1 MYPHIWICMPC
12 WLCVN
17 KGRLA
22 TRSCIACARMRMDS
36 SVCVRVITY
45 SWIQSGSS
53 WAANGSW
60 NIHVVAYYGIINR
73 NSKLTYCWN
82 FFVFFLVLLL
92 RHAVGLVTA
101 WKFLISLVIYHNYN
115 WIYSMWVQWRT
126 QLSSKTRAKF
136 HVVMTPQYMYT
147 DMVYTVIHI
156 QLNRLPNCVW
166 YFSVQYMIP
175 N

>member
-22 TRSCIACARMRMDS
+22 TRSCIACARMKWTPVCACNLLMNPVRLQLS
-36 SVCVRVITY
+36 SQRLMKYPCSCILEI
-45 SWIQSGSS
+45 W
-53 WAANGSW
+53 
-60 NIHVVAYYGIINR
+60 YYFNR